1 MEGGVHLPVSVWAVG
16 LWPGGGRG
24 PLVGGEFGFGFL
36 LENLGGDGGGGE
48 EGSERGQRLGVKNTV
63 TLGRVLHG
71 GWFLFVVF

>member
-1 MEGGVHLPVSVWAVG
+1 
-16 LWPGGGRG
+16 
-24 PLVGGEFGFGFL
+24 